1 MQLIVS
7 CAQFPQYQIHHC
19 WKSSSNYTWRK
30 LTQTPKKIISSSEF
44 NMILFV
50 HIVMGHVFSPK
61 VTLIKYQVT
70 EMHRK
75 EFDLL
80 CDRGGIE
87 IQFFQDLRVSH
98 LSWLLSRNCWEMW
111 IYVDKE
117 QENIMKKRILIYTVR
132 VACLI
137 HCQKNTLEKSY
148 TEAMIYMLTR
158 NFNYLQPSEK
168 ESNFLFLTVLLHWS
182 AKYKPLCHILNWGW
196 LSNIKLQKASSVSVN
211 LPA

>member
-1 MQLIVS
+1 
-7 CAQFPQYQIHHC
+7 
-19 WKSSSNYTWRK
+19 
-30 LTQTPKKIISSSEF
+30 
-44 NMILFV
+44 
-50 HIVMGHVFSPK
+50 
-61 VTLIKYQVT
+61 
-70 EMHRK
+70 
-75 EFDLL
+75 
-80 CDRGGIE
+80 
-87 IQFFQDLRVSH
+87 
-98 LSWLLSRNCWEMW
+98 MW

-148 TEAMIYMLTR
+148 TEAMIYMLTL
-158 NFNYLQPSEK
+158 NFNYLQLSEK